1 MKLINATF
9 LILLRL
15 HCRQGLLSIQT
26 DYVSIAKELFGPR
39 ILRTDKNHQHNH
51 APELAFWH
59 GSGPY
64 HSANNSERAHKITQ
78 LLYSFLS
85 NKRPDNLTRQI
96 AQATDDILA
105 VLVLK
110 DLECKHPFGLRII
123 EKTQPERSA
132 TTLMAPRHVIHLQLD
147 VDPISFKVVGAF
159 STVVDSSSLK
169 LEHMYWALLQHLA
182 DCYPIP
188 DGSLP
193 PCVHCHQH
201 HDPNNCPHF
210 RANLDQPFN
219 KTPDNT
225 LRLGIGLNLSE
236 KLKAQEGSR
245 SYIYCKP
252 WKQVLNFAVVDSGT
266 DEPWIGQLQLIF
278 TCSLAS
284 GDNMDLAYVK
294 WLAVDTVCATGCS
307 SDDALA
313 DELMDDQ
320 FVRYKWATSLMGLKR
335 RSRPPEQEV
344 SHSVIELSSIISHA
358 AITTAGDGQ
367 TFLYK
372 K

>member
-1 MKLINATF
+1 MYF
-9 LILLRL
+9 E
-15 HCRQGLLSIQT
+15 S
-26 DYVSIAKELFGPR
+26 VSMSSAKEKTFSTLHDR
-39 ILRTDKNHQHNH
+39 NIETQVQCVNM
-51 APELAFWH
+51 
-59 GSGPY
+59 S
-64 HSANNSERAHKITQ
+64 SANENALIEHVHG
-78 LLYSFLS
+78 
-85 NKRPDNLTRQI
+85 
-96 AQATDDILA
+96 IL
-105 VLVLK
+105 
-110 DLECKHPFGLRII
+110 
-123 EKTQPERSA
+123 PERTEPGGVGNVRSA
-132 TTLMAPRHVIHLQLD
+132 LVITASAAPAPAGEGGRKGTWN
-147 VDPISFKVVGAF
+147 SFAEGV
-159 STVVDSSSLK
+159 SSSLK